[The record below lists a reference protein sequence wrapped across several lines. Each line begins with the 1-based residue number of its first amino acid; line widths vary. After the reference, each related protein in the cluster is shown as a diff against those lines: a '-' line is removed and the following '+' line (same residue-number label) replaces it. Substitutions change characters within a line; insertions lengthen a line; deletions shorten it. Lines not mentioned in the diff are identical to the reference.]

1 MHVVSRMEGKIDAE
15 LVARN
20 LEYDWNE
27 DTTFARAALA
37 DYPISGTFGGRLRL
51 DLPDGSSSVES
62 SVGDRSAWE
71 VIWRLESKS
80 PGALIVQNLGDRITK
95 SFRAAADPAASALQR
110 TWRFTDRRNRRWFV
124 QLNAAD
130 TSQPE

>member
-1 MHVVSRMEGKIDAE
+1 
-15 LVARN
+15 VARN
-20 LEYDWNE
+20 LEYDWDE

-51 DLPDGSSSVES
+51 DLPGSSSKVES
-62 SVGDRSAWE
+62 SVGDRTAWE

-80 PGALIVQNLGDRITK
+80 ANALIMQKLAERV
-95 SFRAAADPAASALQR
+95 SSAFRAAADPAPESALQR
-110 TWRFTDRRNRRWFV
+110 TWRFTDRRKRGWFV

-130 TSQPE
+130 TSQPGVKRMMMTAILAA